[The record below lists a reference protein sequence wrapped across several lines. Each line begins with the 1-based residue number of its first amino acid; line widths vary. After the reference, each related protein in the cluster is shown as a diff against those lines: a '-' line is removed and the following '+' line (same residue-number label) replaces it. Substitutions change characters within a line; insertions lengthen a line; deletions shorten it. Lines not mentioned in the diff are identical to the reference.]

1 MQKITKSPQETRA
14 FAASIAKNCVRG
26 TVYALSGTLGS
37 GKTEFV
43 RGFVDSLSSKSAVRS
58 PSFTLVNTYETD
70 LFPIHHFDFY
80 RLTEPDELF
89 EIGFD
94 EYLDNNA
101 VCFIEWAE
109 MFPEVLPENI
119 VFIRFAE
126 GDDHCRIITIES
138 DFFVN

>member
-1 MQKITKSPQETRA
+1 MQITTKTPEETRA
-14 FAASIAKNCVRG
+14 FAATMAKKCVPG
-26 TVYALSGTLGS
+26 TVFAMIGTLGS

-43 RGFVDSLSSKSAVRS
+43 RGFVASLCTGAAVRS
-58 PSFTLVNTYETD
+58 PSFTLVNTYQTD
-70 LFPIHHFDFY
+70 SFPIHHFDFY

-94 EYLDNNA
+94 EYINDDA

-119 VFIRFAE
+119 TFIRFTE
-126 GDDHCRIITIES
+126 GDNHCRNIS
-138 DFFVN
+138 VDPK